1 MTKKFKQGEYTVNYE
16 SRNHF
21 SVMFQMHG
29 SVWPKV
35 LPYCLANVA
44 ATLFFQWYFYPQF
57 MKPEDSWIHITG
69 NGHAVST
76 FIVSFF
82 VVTRCT
88 MALGSYN
95 TSLANLSSMMY
106 NSREIVAAVSIATE
120 GDQSHL
126 AKAWRNEIAYYTCLL
141 LRLAIVVLNY
151 GDHEVAP
158 WEIPELQG
166 KIKEKLLKRNHILGK
181 SSQFGHAQRTV
192 KEEVFRTP
200 ITMGFFLRRSFAAQ
214 KKQLTNPVDSLGM
227 ANFNSKLDGFLQ
239 GYYAQMK
246 AFMAPTPFPML
257 QIARTLLFLWVF
269 TLPFSL
275 QANSSGVFPHCFTVF
290 FLTYA
295 FLGMEVMSIELEDPF
310 GTDDN
315 DVNCLGM
322 CKAVLEDIY
331 NIVDEVDGSHW
342 AMKVREC
349 MSGEQV
355 IAADG
360 PPADEATPLV

>member
-16 SRNHF
+16 SRNHL
-21 SVMFQMHG
+21 SVMTQLHG

-35 LPYCLANVA
+35 LPYCLANVVL
-44 ATLFFQWYFYPQF
+44 TFLIHYFFYPHY
-57 MKPEDSWIHITG
+57 MAEPGVLHITG
-69 NGHAVST
+69 SGHAIST

-95 TSLANLSSMMY
+95 VSLGNLSNMMY
-106 NSREIVAAVSIATE
+106 NSRELVAAVAIATE
-120 GDQSHL
+120 GDQGHL

-141 LRLAIVVLNY
+141 LRLSMAVLNY
-151 GDHEVAP
+151 GDHQVAP
-158 WEIPELQG
+158 WEIPEMQG
-166 KIKEKLLKRNHILGK
+166 KIRDKLLQRNQIHGK
-181 SSQFGHAQRTV
+181 SSQFAHANRSV
-192 KEEVFRTP
+192 REEVLRTP

-214 KKQLTNPVDSLGM
+214 KKQLAHPVDSLAM

-239 GYYAQMK
+239 GYYSQMK

-269 TLPFSL
+269 SLPVSL
-275 QANSSGVFPHCFTVF
+275 QASPSGIFAKCFTVF

-315 DVNCLGM
+315 DINCLGM
-322 CKAVLEDIY
+322 CKAVMEDIY
-331 NIVDEVDGSHW
+331 NIIDEVDGSHW

-349 MSGEQV
+349 MSGEV
-355 IAADG
+355 GASGELSTETTSLLDA
-360 PPADEATPLV
+360 